1 MTMARYIIPQINGL
15 PRNQIELSDMDKSI
29 ILFFAF
35 ISLACLSLAAP
46 LQLSGNSGR
55 EILGEINVSNSSN
68 ESSTLNN
75 TEDLWSWGKL
85 PVGHFIN
92 GTSGRLAAR
101 PVIDDGLVVMPPRG
115 SSE

>member
-1 MTMARYIIPQINGL
+1 MARYIIPQINGL

-29 ILFFAF
+29 ILFLAF
-35 ISLACLSLAAP
+35 ISLASLSLAAP

-55 EILGEINVSNSSN
+55 AILGEINLTNSSN
-68 ESSTLNN
+68 ESGTLNS

-92 GTSGRLAAR
+92 GTFGKLAAG
-101 PVIDDGLVVMPPRG
+101 PVSDDGLVVVPPR
-115 SSE
+115 SPE

>member
-1 MTMARYIIPQINGL
+1 
-15 PRNQIELSDMDKSI
+15 MDKSM
-29 ILFFAF
+29 ILFLAF
-35 ISLACLSLAAP
+35 IFLACLSLAAP

-55 EILGEINVSNSSN
+55 AILGEINLTNSSN
-68 ESSTLNN
+68 ETGPLND

-92 GTSGRLAAR
+92 GTTGKLAAS
-101 PVIDDGLVVMPPRG
+101 PVNDDGLVVVPPR